1 MTDTIE
7 GIEPSALDLK
17 LEVNRTRDQRK
28 CTLGQN
34 ARFSLILLTGTCP
47 ATSFYP

>member
-1 MTDTIE
+1 MTDNIR
-7 GIEPSALDLK
+7 GVEPSALDLK
-17 LEVNRTRDQRK
+17 LKVNRTGDQRK

-34 ARFSLILLTGTCP
+34 VGFSLILLTGTCT